1 MEESEYENNFPL
13 FRQVHLLLLLKLQL
27 RQLLTQQQQLMQT
40 HQLIHGMQLMAMD
53 TAMVLDI
60 IDMAMEDM
68 DIWIWILW
76 KVVHQTNSYTCN
88 IFIRRLFFD
97 FYQFYQSISL
107 LDQPCFRREMSL
119 NIRVVGLLL
128 LFVLIFFQ

>member
-53 TAMVLDI
+53 MATVLDI
-60 IDMAMEDM
+60 MGMDIDMAMEDM
-68 DIWIWILW
+68 DIEDMDIMERGPPNQPLSQQQMLMLMLMPGILPMAMDM
-76 KVVHQTNSYTCN
+76 VMV
-88 IFIRRLFFD
+88 
-97 FYQFYQSISL
+97 
-107 LDQPCFRREMSL
+107 
-119 NIRVVGLLL
+119 
-128 LFVLIFFQ
+128 